1 MTPKTPADPKAKAAP
16 AAAIVAEVAPAPAPQ
31 PAVQTPANARSAAA
45 KDRAQTPE
53 VLARKKAHARTPEGK
68 AQHARMAAAG
78 QTPEARAKRAA
89 TRARNKA
96 RREAGNMEDKM
107 NEFIP
112 GIVPGQQEFYHVEDD
127 GMVVRWWIVPGTF
140 GPSIYHPSV
149 TDHPLGDTPRPG
161 WYDAN
166 GMAVSDNPRAV
177 VL

>member
-1 MTPKTPADPKAKAAP
+1 MKNPGQFCVE
-16 AAAIVAEVAPAPAPQ
+16 I
-31 PAVQTPANARSAAA
+31 NM
-45 KDRAQTPE
+45 
-53 VLARKKAHARTPEGK
+53 LARKKAHARTPEGK
-68 AQHARMAAAG
+68 AQHARMAAAS

-127 GMVVRWWIVPGTF
+127 GSVERWWIVPNTF
-140 GPSIYHPSV
+140 GPTIYHPSV

-161 WYDAN
+161 WFD
-166 GMAVSDNPRAV
+166 SDGKALSRNPRAV
-177 VL
+177 VLGGNPGAVVL